1 MLKTKNRPSR
11 SLSHGDVS
19 GDSNTKST
27 NSATSGLFGRELAD
41 VILESGIPAIVED
54 CIAWIEAHALD
65 EEGLFRIP
73 ADPKELKK
81 LREMYDAAP
90 KTHFDLK
97 KENPSPHSVAALLKM
112 YLREIPEPLLLYR
125 FYETF
130 IKVASK

>member
-54 CIAWIEAHALD
+54 CIAWIEAH
-65 EEGLFRIP
+65 GSYLF
-73 ADPKELKK
+73 LKK
-81 LREMYDAAP
+81 VY
-90 KTHFDLK
+90 F
-97 KENPSPHSVAALLKM
+97 PSPLNS
-112 YLREIPEPLLLYR
+112 
-125 FYETF
+125 
-130 IKVASK
+130 